1 MFHYFIFTVKM
12 YFKVI
17 MISMRCQD
25 DPNLSVMKNT
35 NNFKMAGSNVEYYS
49 DIKLFRIC
57 RRRSSYLLVETNS
70 LHDHSGHLNIGLLK

>member
-17 MISMRCQD
+17 MICNRCQD
-25 DPNLSVMKNT
+25 GPNFSVMKNT
-35 NNFKMAGSNVEYYS
+35 NILKVAVANVEYYS

-57 RRRSSYLLVETNS
+57 
-70 LHDHSGHLNIGLLK
+70 